1 MRKLYI
7 LLLCLLITLHSSTLL
22 AANITWTGS
31 TGGDW
36 NDPSNWST
44 ATVPGAGDNVTFNSS
59 VTVTMDDLTIGI
71 ASLKVTGNSNVIFTS
86 AGITEFTVSAATNA
100 LAIDNGSSL
109 KTFTSGTVDDDFG
122 IHLSL
127 LTGSS
132 GVINGTFTM
141 EANDDPYLGWGS
153 SLTINT
159 GATLAV
165 NGTLTMNPH
174 AGVIE
179 STTANLIFNT
189 GSNYIHNMDA
199 GIIPSATWD
208 AASTLQLTGLI
219 YRVPDFGS
227 AALSLG
233 NVIINTPN
241 VSSLNQF
248 IFSLNLPN
256 TTVIKGNLSVVNFN
270 NLTLVL
276 LTDVTGVPG
285 LVTVNK
291 NFVLSSNSAVQL
303 AYSGFSYENNDY
315 TLQVNG
321 DYIQSAGAFS
331 LQGNNSVT
339 GTSKLAIK
347 GNFVQTGGQFTS
359 SSTAT
364 SATDNL
370 FIVEFNGN
378 AAQTI
383 SSSANTIDNAANM
396 VALRINNTSGG
407 VSLSSALNVGR
418 LDLQSGVLSTNVANS
433 LIINST
439 NNTQGVTNASSA
451 SYIAGPVTRRTN
463 STAAYLFPT
472 GQNGFY
478 RPIEIIPNS
487 ATPSTYTATY
497 FRAANGSPVASPL
510 TKIAVTGYW
519 GVGRISGSDAVVQLA
534 LSGEA
539 VPGSAANS
547 VLVVAGYNGTQWSSL
562 LGSNGTSISPGN
574 AVNGTAKSDI
584 QSNFNLFTF
593 GVVGGDPLPII
604 LLDFT
609 ATKSG
614 SSANLKWKVDPVDI
628 PQSVEILK
636 STNGRDFAKVGTVAG
651 VDNVTTY
658 SYTDPLSDGNNYYRL
673 RMIDKDGSVVYS
685 KVAAIINQANGFAIT
700 GFAPTLVTRN
710 VKLNVSAGSGGTMD
724 LYITDMS
731 GKIWRKLGVQL
742 STGNNEQQ
750 LDLSDLSAGVYQV
763 FGYMNGEKT
772 GVIRFVKQ

>member
-7 LLLCLLITLHSSTLL
+7 LLLCLLTTLHSSTLL

-31 TGGDW
+31 TGGGW
-36 NDPSNWST
+36 SDPSNWST

-59 VTVTMDDLTIGI
+59 VTVTMDDLSIDV

-86 AGITEFTVSAATNA
+86 AGITDFTVSAATNA

-109 KTFTSGTVDDDFG
+109 KTFTSGIGDNGLHV
-122 IHLSL
+122 ILE
-127 LTGSS
+127 TGSS
-132 GVINGTFTM
+132 GVVNGTFTM
-141 EANDDPYLGWGS
+141 EANIDPYPGWGS
-153 SLTINT
+153 SLTMNT
-159 GATLAV
+159 GSTLAV

-174 AGVIE
+174 AGIIE
-179 STTANLIFNT
+179 STTSSLFFNT
-189 GSNYIHNMDA
+189 GANYIHNMDA
-199 GIIPSATWD
+199 GKIPTATWD
-208 AASTLQLTGLI
+208 ATSTLQLTGLV
-219 YRVPDFGS
+219 YNVPDFGS

-241 VSSLNQF
+241 VSNLFQPQ
-248 IFSLNLPN
+248 FSLNLPTS
-256 TTVIKGNLSVVNFN
+256 TTIKGNFSIVNFH
-270 NLTLVL
+270 NLPLVL
-276 LTDVTGVPG
+276 LTNVGTDVS
-285 LVTVNK
+285 VTVNK
-291 NFVLSSNSAVQL
+291 NFILSTNSTVHL
-303 AYSGFSYENNDY
+303 GFANFSSETNNY
-315 TLQVNG
+315 TLQING
-321 DYIQSAGAFS
+321 DYVQSNGSFSIQGDDF
-331 LQGNNSVT
+331 VT
-339 GTSKLAIK
+339 GITTLGIG
-347 GNFVQTGGQFTS
+347 GNFNQTGGTFGAAS
-359 SSTAT
+359 GAT
-364 SATDNL
+364 SASDNL
-370 FIVEFNGN
+370 FVVEMNGN
-378 AAQTI
+378 AAQTF
-383 SSSANTIDNAANM
+383 SSITGTIDNADSM

-407 VSLSSALNVGR
+407 VSLSTPLRVGR
-418 LDLQSGVLSTNVANS
+418 LDLQSGVLTTTVSNS
-433 LIINST
+433 LTVNST
-439 NNTQGVTNASSA
+439 NNTQGVTNGSSG
-451 SYIAGPVTRRTN
+451 SYVAGPVTRRTN
-463 STAAYLFPT
+463 STSAYLFPT

-487 ATPSTYTATY
+487 AAPSTYTATY
-497 FRAANGSPVASPL
+497 FRAANGSPVANPL
-510 TKIAVTGYW
+510 TKIANTGYW
-519 GVGRISGSDAVVQLA
+519 AVGRISGSDAVVQLS

-547 VLVVAGYNGTQWSSL
+547 VLVVAGYNGTQWTSL
-562 LGSNGTSISPGN
+562 LGANGTSISPGN

-584 QSNFNLFTF
+584 QSTFNLFTF
-593 GVVGGDPLPII
+593 GVVGGDPLPI
-604 LLDFT
+604 LLLEFT

-628 PQSVEILK
+628 PRTVEILK
-636 STNGRDFAKVGTVAG
+636 SNNGRDFAKVGTVAG

-658 SYTDPLSDGNNYYRL
+658 SYTDPLSEGNNYYRL

-700 GFAPTLVTRN
+700 GFAPTLVTRS

-750 LDLSDLSAGVYQV
+750 IDLSDLSAGVYQV